1 MIDKNGNIICEK
13 GKIDKFFQFIKENT
27 AQVAIAIPVLVSIY
41 GIVSNYYFYIINRGY
56 YKYFGIDSQLMLPYN
71 KNNLYH
77 NIGAFVL
84 VLLYLGYAILTVRIL
99 TMRKNYVKKFF
110 CSIIIPLLINMWI
123 FYEGNINLSLLKAC
137 VKYIPFQWIM
147 IASFGIGM
155 ALSIYPEILQ
165 DLKSQQKRVDRKRV
179 NRKRVNRKRVNR
191 KRVNRKRVNRK
202 KSTEKNQ
209 KKCEKRRGRRT
220 WNNKDDM
227 ILGGVLILA
236 GCIIFF
242 VHGYCDNKNLAE
254 SKTRFGIVQVKNEEY
269 AVIDEN
275 EDKLIL
281 QQCEIENKK
290 IRININTYLC
300 RDNNMIINFR
310 KFETVE
316 PVEN

>member
-123 FYEGNINLSLLKAC
+123 FYEGNINLSLLEVC
-137 VKYIPFQWIM
+137 VEYIPFQWIM

-165 DLKSQQKRVDRKRV
+165 DLKSQQKRVD
-179 NRKRVNRKRVNR
+179 R

-242 VHGYCDNKNLAE
+242 VQGYCDNKNLAE

-300 RDNNMIINFR
+300 KDNNMIINFR

-316 PVEN
+316 LVEN

>member
-13 GKIDKFFQFIKENT
+13 GKIDKFFQFVKENT

-84 VLLYLGYAILTVRIL
+84 VLLYLGYVILTVRIL

-165 DLKSQQKRVDRKRV
+165 DLKSQQKRV
-179 NRKRVNRKRVNR
+179 NRKRVNRKRVD
-191 KRVNRKRVNRK
+191 RKRVNRK

-316 PVEN
+316 LVEN

>member
-123 FYEGNINLSLLKAC
+123 FYEGNINLSLLEAC
-137 VKYIPFQWIM
+137 VEYIPFQWIM

-165 DLKSQQKRVDRKRV
+165 DLKSQQKRV
-179 NRKRVNRKRVNR
+179 NRKRVNR

-202 KSTEKNQ
+202 KS
-209 KKCEKRRGRRT
+209 KK
-220 WNNKDDM
+220 
-227 ILGGVLILA
+227 V
-236 GCIIFF
+236 
-242 VHGYCDNKNLAE
+242 
-254 SKTRFGIVQVKNEEY
+254 
-269 AVIDEN
+269 
-275 EDKLIL
+275 
-281 QQCEIENKK
+281 
-290 IRININTYLC
+290 
-300 RDNNMIINFR
+300 
-310 KFETVE
+310 
-316 PVEN
+316 

>member
-179 NRKRVNRKRVNR
+179 NRKRVNRK
-191 KRVNRKRVNRK
+191 

>member
-179 NRKRVNRKRVNR
+179 NRKRVNRK
-191 KRVNRKRVNRK
+191 

-209 KKCEKRRGRRT
+209 
-220 WNNKDDM
+220 
-227 ILGGVLILA
+227 L
-236 GCIIFF
+236 
-242 VHGYCDNKNLAE
+242 
-254 SKTRFGIVQVKNEEY
+254 
-269 AVIDEN
+269 
-275 EDKLIL
+275 
-281 QQCEIENKK
+281 KK
-290 IRININTYLC
+290 IKKSVKKEEVEERG
-300 RDNNMIINFR
+300 II
-310 KFETVE
+310 KTI
-316 PVEN
+316 

>member
-123 FYEGNINLSLLKAC
+123 FYEGNINLSLLEVC
-137 VKYIPFQWIM
+137 VEYIPFQWIM

-165 DLKSQQKRVDRKRV
+165 DLKSQQKRVD
-179 NRKRVNRKRVNR
+179 R

-242 VHGYCDNKNLAE
+242 VRGYCDNKNLAE

-281 QQCEIENKK
+281 QQCEIENKT

-300 RDNNMIINFR
+300 KDNNMIINFR

-316 PVEN
+316 LVEN

>member
-99 TMRKNYVKKFF
+99 TMRKNYVKNFF

-123 FYEGNINLSLLKAC
+123 FYEGNINLSLLEAC
-137 VKYIPFQWIM
+137 VEYIPFQWIM

-165 DLKSQQKRVDRKRV
+165 DLKSQQ
-179 NRKRVNRKRVNR
+179 

-242 VHGYCDNKNLAE
+242 VQGYCDNKNLAE

-300 RDNNMIINFR
+300 KDNNMIINFR

-316 PVEN
+316 LVEN

>member
-191 KRVNRKRVNRK
+191 K

-209 KKCEKRRGRRT
+209 
-220 WNNKDDM
+220 
-227 ILGGVLILA
+227 L
-236 GCIIFF
+236 
-242 VHGYCDNKNLAE
+242 
-254 SKTRFGIVQVKNEEY
+254 
-269 AVIDEN
+269 
-275 EDKLIL
+275 
-281 QQCEIENKK
+281 KK
-290 IRININTYLC
+290 IKKSVKKEEVEERG
-300 RDNNMIINFR
+300 II
-310 KFETVE
+310 KTI
-316 PVEN
+316 

>member
-1 MIDKNGNIICEK
+1 
-13 GKIDKFFQFIKENT
+13 
-27 AQVAIAIPVLVSIY
+27 
-41 GIVSNYYFYIINRGY
+41 
-56 YKYFGIDSQLMLPYN
+56 
-71 KNNLYH
+71 
-77 NIGAFVL
+77 
-84 VLLYLGYAILTVRIL
+84 
-99 TMRKNYVKKFF
+99 
-110 CSIIIPLLINMWI
+110 
-123 FYEGNINLSLLKAC
+123 
-137 VKYIPFQWIM
+137 
-147 IASFGIGM
+147 
-155 ALSIYPEILQ
+155 
-165 DLKSQQKRVDRKRV
+165 
-179 NRKRVNRKRVNR
+179 
-191 KRVNRKRVNRK
+191 
-202 KSTEKNQ
+202 
-209 KKCEKRRGRRT
+209 
-220 WNNKDDM
+220 M

>member
-99 TMRKNYVKKFF
+99 TMRKNYVKKSF

-123 FYEGNINLSLLKAC
+123 FYEGNINLSLLEVC
-137 VKYIPFQWIM
+137 VEYIPFQWIM

-179 NRKRVNRKRVNR
+179 D
-191 KRVNRKRVNRK
+191 RKRVNRK

-242 VHGYCDNKNLAE
+242 VKGYCDNKNLAE

-316 PVEN
+316 LVEN

>member
-13 GKIDKFFQFIKENT
+13 GKIDKIFQFIKENT

-137 VKYIPFQWIM
+137 VEYIPFQWIM

-165 DLKSQQKRVDRKRV
+165 DLKSQQKRV
-179 NRKRVNRKRVNR
+179 NRKKI
-191 KRVNRKRVNRK
+191 NRK
-202 KSTEKNQ
+202 KS
-209 KKCEKRRGRRT
+209 KK
-220 WNNKDDM
+220 
-227 ILGGVLILA
+227 V
-236 GCIIFF
+236 
-242 VHGYCDNKNLAE
+242 
-254 SKTRFGIVQVKNEEY
+254 
-269 AVIDEN
+269 
-275 EDKLIL
+275 
-281 QQCEIENKK
+281 
-290 IRININTYLC
+290 
-300 RDNNMIINFR
+300 
-310 KFETVE
+310 
-316 PVEN
+316 

>member
-123 FYEGNINLSLLKAC
+123 FYEGNINLSLLEAC
-137 VKYIPFQWIM
+137 VEYIPFQWIM

-165 DLKSQQKRVDRKRV
+165 DLKSQQ
-179 NRKRVNRKRVNR
+179 KRVNR

-242 VHGYCDNKNLAE
+242 VRGYCDNKNLAE

-300 RDNNMIINFR
+300 KDNNMIINFR

-316 PVEN
+316 LVEN

>member
-1 MIDKNGNIICEK
+1 MDN
-13 GKIDKFFQFIKENT
+13 DSFIWYW
-27 AQVAIAIPVLVSIY
+27 Y
-41 GIVSNYYFYIINRGY
+41 G
-56 YKYFGIDSQLMLPYN
+56 
-71 KNNLYH
+71 
-77 NIGAFVL
+77 
-84 VLLYLGYAILTVRIL
+84 
-99 TMRKNYVKKFF
+99 
-110 CSIIIPLLINMWI
+110 
-123 FYEGNINLSLLKAC
+123 
-137 VKYIPFQWIM
+137 VKY
-147 IASFGIGM
+147 
-155 ALSIYPEILQ
+155 LSRNITRFKKSTEKSRQ
-165 DLKSQQKRVDRKRV
+165 KKSQQKKSRQ
-179 NRKRVNRKRVNR
+179 
-191 KRVNRKRVNRK
+191 K
-202 KSTEKNQ
+202 KSQQKKINRKNQ

-242 VHGYCDNKNLAE
+242 VKGYCDNKNLAE

-316 PVEN
+316 LVEN

>member
-13 GKIDKFFQFIKENT
+13 GKIDNFFQFIKENT

-123 FYEGNINLSLLKAC
+123 FYEGNINLSLLEVC
-137 VKYIPFQWIM
+137 VEYIPFQWIM

-165 DLKSQQKRVDRKRV
+165 DLKSQQKRVD
-179 NRKRVNRKRVNR
+179 
-191 KRVNRKRVNRK
+191 RKRVNRK

-242 VHGYCDNKNLAE
+242 VQGYCDNKNLAE

-300 RDNNMIINFR
+300 KDNNMIINFR

-316 PVEN
+316 LVEN

>member
-123 FYEGNINLSLLKAC
+123 FYGGNINLSLLKAC

-155 ALSIYPEILQ
+155 ALSIYPEILH
-165 DLKSQQKRVDRKRV
+165 DLKSQQ
-179 NRKRVNRKRVNR
+179 

-316 PVEN
+316 LVEN

>member
-13 GKIDKFFQFIKENT
+13 GKIDKFFQFVKENT

-84 VLLYLGYAILTVRIL
+84 VLLYLGYVILTVRIL

-165 DLKSQQKRVDRKRV
+165 DLKSQQ
-179 NRKRVNRKRVNR
+179 KRVNRKRVNR

-316 PVEN
+316 LVEN

>member
-123 FYEGNINLSLLKAC
+123 FYEGNINLSLLEVC
-137 VKYIPFQWIM
+137 VEYIPFQWIM

-165 DLKSQQKRVDRKRV
+165 DLKSQQKRVD
-179 NRKRVNRKRVNR
+179 RKRVNR

-242 VHGYCDNKNLAE
+242 VRGYCDNKNLAE

-281 QQCEIENKK
+281 QQCEIENKT

-300 RDNNMIINFR
+300 KDNNMIINFR

-316 PVEN
+316 LVEN

>member
-123 FYEGNINLSLLKAC
+123 FYEGNINLSLLEVC
-137 VKYIPFQWIM
+137 VEYIPFQWIM

-179 NRKRVNRKRVNR
+179 NRKRVD
-191 KRVNRKRVNRK
+191 RKRVNRK

-242 VHGYCDNKNLAE
+242 VQGYCDNKNLAE

-300 RDNNMIINFR
+300 KDNNMIINFR

-316 PVEN
+316 LVEN

>member
-110 CSIIIPLLINMWI
+110 CSIIIPLWI

-165 DLKSQQKRVDRKRV
+165 DLKSQQKRVD
-179 NRKRVNRKRVNR
+179 RKRVNR

>member
-147 IASFGIGM
+147 IASFGIGI

-165 DLKSQQKRVDRKRV
+165 DLKSQQKRVD
-179 NRKRVNRKRVNR
+179 RKRVNR